1 MSDFVSS
8 TYKRDSE
15 TRFGMTKLRQ
25 LFNHLAIEILK
36 QVQNDKNFIL
46 KKNSRRS
53 KCLKSLKTKNPDSR
67 SRQDKKSVFE

>member
-46 KKNSRRS
+46 KKFHVQKIFS
-53 KCLKSLKTKNPDSR
+53 NP
-67 SRQDKKSVFE
+67 KKQKILTAIRVRIKKISI